1 MTSINAQPSQL
12 YITVYKKIDQ
22 KYIYDY
28 ISILFLYILYS
39 NYYHLR
45 RKDLNMCLS
54 PYGYGQRVN
63 RLGAVLFFFLN
74 KNLKYTHKPSNTYD
88 HKVKS
93 NIFLINKFELIIFK
107 DKFKSLSALYQVSIN
122 CIPSPLF
129 KINHL
134 TWELPHEKR
143 NGDCRHA
150 GRDPHVGLPPRGTFL
165 RSGGIAHRRTRV
177 YHRGGE
183 EWIQFNKYKNNIVIH
198 TAGHTGLEGCVPISL
213 KIPISVRGRPLLLII
228 TVLSFFLLYFFC
240 FFFFSLSR
248 FWGVSYLK
256 EAAQRPMMDTRRPIP
271 IGRENRT
278 RSWFPS
284 LAAPPFSPFNNL
296 IILTLIK

>member
-1 MTSINAQPSQL
+1 MIISQFFF
-12 YITVYKKIDQ
+12 
-22 KYIYDY
+22 YIYCTLITTTWEGKTWICVSPHMDMAKG
-28 ISILFLYILYS
+28 SIGWVQFF
-39 NYYHLR
+39 
-45 RKDLNMCLS
+45 
-54 PYGYGQRVN
+54 
-63 RLGAVLFFFLN
+63 FFFLN

-122 CIPSPLF
+122 CITSPLF

-240 FFFFSLSR
+240 FLFSLSLD
-248 FWGVSYLK
+248 FGEYLTWK
-256 EAAQRPMMDTRRPIP
+256 RQPSVQWWIHGAQSQSGER
-271 IGRENRT
+271 IGQGPDFLR
-278 RSWFPS
+278 WPPPLFP
-284 LAAPPFSPFNNL
+284 P
-296 IILTLIK
+296 LTI